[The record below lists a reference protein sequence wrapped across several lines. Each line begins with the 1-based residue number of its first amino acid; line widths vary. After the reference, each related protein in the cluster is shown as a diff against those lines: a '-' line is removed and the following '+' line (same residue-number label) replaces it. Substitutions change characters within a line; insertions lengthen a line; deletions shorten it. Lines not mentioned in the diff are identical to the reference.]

1 MTQTIL
7 VLEENIAIQ
16 LVIAVSLKESDIIIH
31 RETNP
36 DLFVQQTYD
45 LKPDLIFLSNSDSE
59 RNYKACREIR
69 SVSDFKNTP
78 IILLANTKDE
88 VGGDILSELEING
101 LLRKPFEASMLQEQ
115 LSPFITLDENFGSE
129 PYKDD
134 EDFLIDMSTI
144 DNQLKEIKQGT
155 KASSA
160 NVDEQA
166 QLMDGLKQSATV
178 LRSGSSPG
186 SQMDSII
193 LDNDQVVRG
202 QADNSGFQEQESSDN
217 ENETS
222 LDVLEEN
229 AVVEMNPV
237 VEEIKELDEEPEQKL
252 RQGLTEIDLAAN
264 DFEDPGEIWTK
275 PPDLEQTLREGL
287 TDISLDQTEFKPE
300 YPKNLSSFE
309 ASSKTTS
316 QDLEISKDSS
326 EIRNELDDY
335 ELKQSLDENEVEAEN
350 QFDKMLLS
358 DSGKESDELDMEDGF
373 EFDLELAEDEFENN
387 SKENES
393 SVLAAELESVD
404 ENEIEAEIQFDNK
417 FISDSGEEKNELDV
431 DDDFEFDLELAEDE
445 FENNS
450 KENESSVLPVDE
462 DSVTD
467 GLERLK
473 YSGLEDQFAESR
485 ITERTSG
492 HFGEDSDNE
501 DLDEFV
507 YETSKD
513 EFDADLDL
521 DLDLDDAQLNSIDE
535 FEGDLDLDLDD
546 AQLNSM
552 VHDSLNGNEDVEETA
567 LGELEE
573 LSEQME
579 ALESDETEFEAE
591 EAFEDVLEKEKN
603 GSETI
608 TSKGKVKLDVD
619 SKEYL
624 ADIMEEEVGEL
635 IGEDD
640 FIVDDYDDIETEKY
654 SDVSSEVHGEV
665 FDSWDE
671 AEEAFINFDRETV
684 LGKQGSGFAKI
695 DGIEFDN
702 LNGDDDD
709 FENSGNYSFTEIEL
723 KEIVSSSV
731 HKALEKSI
739 ASSLV
744 ELAVS
749 ELKSQVTQVDHR

>member
-36 DLFVQQTYD
+36 ELFVQQTYD

-88 VGGDILSELEING
+88 VGGDILSELKING

-229 AVVEMNPV
+229 AVVEMNHV

-393 SVLAAELESVD
+393 SVL
-404 ENEIEAEIQFDNK
+404 
-417 FISDSGEEKNELDV
+417 
-431 DDDFEFDLELAEDE
+431 
-445 FENNS
+445 
-450 KENESSVLPVDE
+450 PVDE

-513 EFDADLDL
+513 EFDADL

-591 EAFEDVLEKEKN
+591 EAYEDILEKEKN

-624 ADIMEEEVGEL
+624 ADIMEEEVEEL

-684 LGKQGSGFAKI
+684 LGKKGSGFAKI

>member
-36 DLFVQQTYD
+36 ELFVQQTYD

-88 VGGDILSELEING
+88 VGEDILSELKING

-335 ELKQSLDENEVEAEN
+335 ELKQSIDENAVEAEN

-393 SVLAAELESVD
+393 P
-404 ENEIEAEIQFDNK
+404 
-417 FISDSGEEKNELDV
+417 
-431 DDDFEFDLELAEDE
+431 
-445 FENNS
+445 
-450 KENESSVLPVDE
+450 VLPVDE

-492 HFGEDSDNE
+492 YFGEDSENE

-513 EFDADLDL
+513 EFDSDLDL

-552 VHDSLNGNEDVEETA
+552 VNDSLNGNEDVEETA

-579 ALESDETEFEAE
+579 ALESGETEFEAE
-591 EAFEDVLEKEKN
+591 EAFEDIMEKEKN

-624 ADIMEEEVGEL
+624 ADIMEEEVEEL

-640 FIVDDYDDIETEKY
+640 FIVDDSDDIETEKY
-654 SDVSSEVHGEV
+654 GDVSSEVHGEV

-684 LGKQGSGFAKI
+684 LGKKGSGFAKI

-749 ELKSQVTQVDHR
+749 ELKSQVTQVDHL

>member
-229 AVVEMNPV
+229 ADVEMNPV

-350 QFDKMLLS
+350 QFDNMLLS
-358 DSGKESDELDMEDGF
+358 DSGKESDELDMEDG
-373 EFDLELAEDEFENN
+373 
-387 SKENES
+387 
-393 SVLAAELESVD
+393 
-404 ENEIEAEIQFDNK
+404 
-417 FISDSGEEKNELDV
+417 
-431 DDDFEFDLELAEDE
+431 FEFDLELAEDE

-624 ADIMEEEVGEL
+624 ADIMEEEVEEL

-684 LGKQGSGFAKI
+684 LGKKGSGFAKI

>member
-36 DLFVQQTYD
+36 ELFVQQTYD

-144 DNQLKEIKQGT
+144 DNQLKEIKKGT

-202 QADNSGFQEQESSDN
+202 QADNSRFQEQESSDN

-350 QFDKMLLS
+350 QFDNMLLS

-393 SVLAAELESVD
+393 SVL
-404 ENEIEAEIQFDNK
+404 
-417 FISDSGEEKNELDV
+417 
-431 DDDFEFDLELAEDE
+431 
-445 FENNS
+445 
-450 KENESSVLPVDE
+450 PVDE
-462 DSVTD
+462 DSATD
-467 GLERLK
+467 GLERHK

-579 ALESDETEFEAE
+579 ALESDETEFESE

-624 ADIMEEEVGEL
+624 ADIMEEEVEEL

-684 LGKQGSGFAKI
+684 LGKKGSGFAKI

>member
-36 DLFVQQTYD
+36 ELFVQQTYD

-88 VGGDILSELEING
+88 VGGDILSELKING

-115 LSPFITLDENFGSE
+115 LIPFITLDENFGSA

-393 SVLAAELESVD
+393 SVL
-404 ENEIEAEIQFDNK
+404 
-417 FISDSGEEKNELDV
+417 
-431 DDDFEFDLELAEDE
+431 
-445 FENNS
+445 
-450 KENESSVLPVDE
+450 PVDE

-492 HFGEDSDNE
+492 DFGEDSDNE

-513 EFDADLDL
+513 EFDADL

-552 VHDSLNGNEDVEETA
+552 VNDSLNGNEDVEETA

-579 ALESDETEFEAE
+579 ALESDETELEAE
-591 EAFEDVLEKEKN
+591 EAFEDVQEKEKN

-624 ADIMEEEVGEL
+624 ADIMEEEVEEL

-684 LGKQGSGFAKI
+684 LGKKGSGFAKI

>member
-36 DLFVQQTYD
+36 ELFVQQTYD

-88 VGGDILSELEING
+88 VGGDILSELKING

-350 QFDKMLLS
+350 QFDNMLLS
-358 DSGKESDELDMEDGF
+358 DSGKESDELDMEDG
-373 EFDLELAEDEFENN
+373 
-387 SKENES
+387 
-393 SVLAAELESVD
+393 
-404 ENEIEAEIQFDNK
+404 
-417 FISDSGEEKNELDV
+417 
-431 DDDFEFDLELAEDE
+431 FEFDLELAEDE

-591 EAFEDVLEKEKN
+591 EAFEDILEKEKN

-624 ADIMEEEVGEL
+624 ADIMEEEVEEL

-684 LGKQGSGFAKI
+684 LGKKGSGFAKI

>member
-1 MTQTIL
+1 MSQTIL

-88 VGGDILSELEING
+88 VGGDILSELKING

-350 QFDKMLLS
+350 QFDNMLLS
-358 DSGKESDELDMEDGF
+358 DSGKESDELDMEDG
-373 EFDLELAEDEFENN
+373 
-387 SKENES
+387 
-393 SVLAAELESVD
+393 
-404 ENEIEAEIQFDNK
+404 
-417 FISDSGEEKNELDV
+417 
-431 DDDFEFDLELAEDE
+431 FEFDLELAEDE

-624 ADIMEEEVGEL
+624 ADIMEEEVEEL

-684 LGKQGSGFAKI
+684 LGKKGSGFAKI